1 MAAAVADLR
10 ESLARLGRRLW
21 RGLRSW
27 SGDAAY
33 DRYLEARAR
42 QGCRGPA
49 ISRERFYLEQL
60 EKRYSKASRCC

>member
-33 DRYLEARAR
+33 DRYLRARAR
-42 QGCRGPA
+42 RGFAGTA
-49 ISRERFYLEQL
+49 IGREQFYLEQL
-60 EKRYSKASRCC
+60 ERRYSRPSRCC